1 MKTRTSWRAKLEKE
15 QERKIVDDP
24 KGRGKMLIPR
34 PLDIDSMVRRVKK
47 GSLVTDVQI
56 RGRLAKDFQADST

>member
-1 MKTRTSWRAKLEKE
+1 MKTRTSWRTKLEKE

-47 GSLVTDVQI
+47 GSLVTDVEI
-56 RGRLAKDFQADST
+56 RGRLAKDFQADFT

>member
-47 GSLVTDVQI
+47 GSLVTDVEI
-56 RGRLAKDFQADST
+56 RGRLAKDFQADFT